1 MTRKTLIVATTLLAT
16 LCFPP
21 PPAYADDF
29 LDERITSPVFG
40 PQDGV
45 VPGAKKVVTLTL
57 TAGTFAALGA
67 SFVFLAQASSAESDR
82 RALGSQPGF
91 VSSSLGLQCLTASA
105 CAQLADVHARRDA
118 ADDRFLT
125 GIAVTSG
132 LWVATMATLFFW
144 PNVPRE
150 KVQLAPQASSAGGGL
165 TLVGRF

>member
-1 MTRKTLIVATTLLAT
+1 MMTRKTLIVATTLLAT

-21 PPAYADDF
+21 PAYADDF
-29 LDERITSPVFG
+29 LDERITSPIFG

-45 VPGAKKVVTLTL
+45 VPGAKKVVALTL

-67 SFVFLAQASSAESDR
+67 SFVFLAQMSAAESDR

-91 VSSSLGLQCLTASA
+91 MSSSLGLQCLTPAA
-105 CAQLADVHARRDA
+105 CSQLADVHARRDA
-118 ADDRFLT
+118 ADDRFVT
-125 GIAVTSG
+125 GIVVTG
-132 LWVATMATLFFW
+132 ALGVASLATILLW

-150 KVQLAPQASSAGGGL
+150 KVQLSPQATPGGGGL